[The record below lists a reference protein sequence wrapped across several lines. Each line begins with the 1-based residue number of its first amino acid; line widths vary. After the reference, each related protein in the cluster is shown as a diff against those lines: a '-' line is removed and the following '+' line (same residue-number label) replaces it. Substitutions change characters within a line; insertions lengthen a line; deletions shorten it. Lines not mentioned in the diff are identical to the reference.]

1 MELRGTC
8 LLRILLQW
16 DEEREKV
23 GEMSEGR
30 VRTILHRKRKTML
43 KHISK
48 DFGVSRVGDRSND
61 SSRCTHRVLDLPV
74 ELIERVV
81 EEISTPLMQILRRDR
96 VTSSVESQSCFHLLV
111 VLLDVPPVQSSER
124 EWKWKLID
132 VTSKDSLLLLLRH
145 LLKWLFD
152 HR

>member
-43 KHISK
+43 SK
-48 DFGVSRVGDRSND
+48 EFGVSRVGDRLND
-61 SSRCTHRVLDLPV
+61 SSSFTHRVLDLPV

-96 VTSSVESQSCFHLLV
+96 VTSSVESQS
-111 VLLDVPPVQSSER
+111 
-124 EWKWKLID
+124 
-132 VTSKDSLLLLLRH
+132 
-145 LLKWLFD
+145 
-152 HR
+152 